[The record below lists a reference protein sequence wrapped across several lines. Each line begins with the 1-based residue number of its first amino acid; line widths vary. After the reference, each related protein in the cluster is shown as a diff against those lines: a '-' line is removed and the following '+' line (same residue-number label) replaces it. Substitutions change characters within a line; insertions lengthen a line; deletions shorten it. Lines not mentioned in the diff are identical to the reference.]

1 MKEERNYSLKNK
13 IGYGIGDM
21 YAGGAFLLVNLLY
34 LNYLTD
40 VVGLNAKLAGLAFL
54 IGKVWDAVSDPLMG
68 FISDRTKSK
77 LGRRRFYFAL
87 GIIPIFL
94 SFAMLWIKIDPTS
107 IFSAVYYIFSYIFFT
122 TTFTM
127 VMVPYNALLP
137 NMIKS
142 YDERTSFNMYRMIFS
157 SISAILSG
165 VVPMMIIQG
174 VNNRS
179 TGYLIM
185 GILFGLIYAI
195 PWVFVLFL
203 TWENPVATNQVQQFT
218 SIKSIF
224 QEFKQSFKNKCFKI
238 HAGFYVSSQ
247 TAADF
252 LTTVFIY
259 YLTYVLAR
267 EGEFSAVLGTLLVVQ
282 LLSMPV
288 HSYIAKKYGKKVPL
302 IIGMIT
308 WTVGLV
314 IALFIT
320 KESPAFLIYI
330 VAALSGVGGSS
341 AIFVPWSILPDISD
355 VDEIITGRRREGVYA
370 GMSTLIRKTAQA
382 LSVFIIGVYL
392 DEIGYIPNLTQ
403 SSSVVTGIRLIFF
416 TGPFIFILLALF
428 FVLKFKM
435 TSKNHQILMEEIN
448 SRKTTNKVSND
459 PEVISVCELLTGQ
472 AYQDLKI
479 DVFQNN

>member
-1 MKEERNYSLKNK
+1 MIEERNYSLRNK

-34 LNYLTD
+34 LNFLTD
-40 VVGLNAKLAGLAFL
+40 VVGLNPKLAGLAFL
-54 IGKVWDAVSDPLMG
+54 IGKVWDAISDPLMG
-68 FISDRTKSK
+68 FISDRTKTR

-87 GIIPIFL
+87 GIVPIFL
-94 SFAMLWIKIDPTS
+94 SFSMLWLKVDPNS
-107 IFSAVYYIFSYIFFT
+107 IFSAIYYIFSYIFFT
-122 TTFTM
+122 TSFTL

-174 VNNRS
+174 VSNRS

-185 GILFGLIYAI
+185 GVIFGLIYAI
-195 PWVFVLFL
+195 PWIFVLFL
-203 TWENPVATNQVQQFT
+203 TWENPINQTQIQQHS

-224 QEFKQSFKNKCFKI
+224 KEFKQSFKNKCFRI

-252 LTTVFIY
+252 LTTIFIY
-259 YLTYVLAR
+259 YLTYVLNR
-267 EGEFSAVLGTLLVVQ
+267 EKEFSAVLGTLLVVQ
-282 LLSMPV
+282 LLSMPFHGFV
-288 HSYIAKKYGKKVPL
+288 AKKYGKKVPL

-308 WTVGLV
+308 WIVGLT
-314 IALFIT
+314 IALFINSS
-320 KESPAFLIYI
+320 SPGFLIYI

-355 VDEIITGRRREGVYA
+355 VDEIITGKRREGVYA
-370 GMSTLIRKTAQA
+370 GMSTLIRKIAQA
-382 LSVFIIGVYL
+382 ISVFIIGVYL
-392 DEIGYIPNLTQ
+392 DEIGYIPNVSQEST
-403 SSSVVTGIRLIFF
+403 VINGIRLIFF
-416 TGPFIFILLALF
+416 TGPFIFIIIALIF
-428 FVLKFKM
+428 ILSFKM
-435 TSKNHQILMEEIN
+435 NSQNHQILMNEIK
-448 SRKTTNKVSND
+448 SRKETKEVSQD
-459 PEVISVCELLTGQ
+459 KEVIKVCESLTGHR
-472 AYQDLKI
+472 YNELKI
-479 DVFQNN
+479 DVFNE